1 MTYMCI
7 WVETK
12 WLIYIIS
19 HNCHGELL
27 VKILGVILGVIL
39 TDVDNLDINL
49 VGYFE
54 SSFIMAEAGN
64 LYTNLGVIL
73 NYHS

>member
-1 MTYMCI
+1 MYTNI
-7 WVETK
+7 
-12 WLIYIIS
+12 
-19 HNCHGELL
+19 
-27 VKILGVILGVIL
+27 KILLSLLI